1 MFATIRDPRAVRW
14 NRMHE

>member
-14 NRMHE
+14 NRVHK